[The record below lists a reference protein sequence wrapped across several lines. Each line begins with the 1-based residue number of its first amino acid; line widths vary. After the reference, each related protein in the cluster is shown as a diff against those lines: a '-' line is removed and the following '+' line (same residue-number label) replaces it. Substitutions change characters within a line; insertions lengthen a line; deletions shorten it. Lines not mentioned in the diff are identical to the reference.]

1 MAHKIKYLEQY
12 LIRYK
17 TQRFGTKQIREM
29 LVKTE
34 VSLGLLEDLR
44 VDTAQQNTVRE
55 HFDEE
60 ILMETETEEGNFE
73 TEEEMEDGNSEDEI
87 RMDEEEINNA
97 DGNRKGISD
106 INTSEGESNS
116 SDSDIFAEYE
126 KKDREDRTE
135 REL

>member
-44 VDTAQQNTVRE
+44 VDTAQQNTVQE